1 MSNRQLV
8 KLAFCIC
15 LLPLFFSCSSE
26 RDEGSE
32 ESGTLHVQVNANPE
46 VVVGTNTRADDG
58 TEKEL
63 PDVND
68 FSFSI
73 FKGEILRGEWTTLA
87 DFLSDDELTL
97 RSGNNYLAA
106 AAHGDVNREGFE
118 LPYYE
123 GSQPFV
129 INKGKTTNVEV
140 TCYLANAKLAI
151 VYTDAFKDYFTTYTS
166 EVSTSLGNI
175 VEYVSSEERYAYF
188 KPGDLVVR
196 VKVKKKEGYS
206 QEVTLKA
213 KDFTAEAR
221 HAYILTLD
229 VDAGSSSLNV
239 SFSDDIPN
247 QKPVTIEIS
256 DEALSAPAPYF
267 KANGFNENQALTVVE
282 GKSAEAAEVY
292 AYLHAAGGIANCSL
306 ITHSASLVKQG
317 WPEMVDLA
325 NISTEKLSVM
335 QNLGLQIV
343 GLGDKKDKIA
353 KIDFTNVIPFLEYT
367 NEEAEHVFELRAT
380 DKLAKENQ
388 EPLTFRVHSSDNKFA
403 VSAGES
409 VLYGTTKMKAKLTLD
424 GDPAKVTYWLKKD
437 GTDQQVMPSAV
448 KSDGI
453 SHELVFKFDESQ
465 YSDIQVEARYLHRTG
480 TLTSAMGEPEVTL
493 SLQYPGDVWTKQ
505 ATLLLAG
512 NVDGWNFQC
521 SKKDKDGNNGVW
533 NKEECNL
540 SGSTI
545 SLSKLTP
552 ATGYTYR
559 FVKEDEEGDVIETS
573 NPLGIE
579 TEEEKQIPNSGFEEW
594 YSKELYSTIGKIYTF
609 YPFTEKSNVENRW
622 WDTSNARTTPNPG
635 SAAAWYYRSFP
646 GTVPTSDEKYTASY
660 HLNKFGK
667 KALTTGG
674 HNGTGVEIATVG
686 WGSDNTWTKNI
697 INGKF
702 TGKLQNRTAGSL
714 YIGLYDG
721 EEKYGKSFPSRPT
734 QVKFW
739 YKFYSYNNES
749 TVPYVEVYD
758 EEGVKIGYGE
768 ITINNS
774 VNEFTEGLMNID
786 YTGNEHKKAAK
797 MIIVFRSTSNK
808 NPATEILE
816 GDQSVIVGYWDS
828 RHIGSVLTIDDLSLV
843 YGK

>member
-32 ESGTLHVQVNANPE
+32 GSGTLHVQVNANPE
-46 VVVGTNTRADDG
+46 VVVGTNTRVGDG
-58 TEKEL
+58 TEQGV

-73 FKGEILRGEWTTLA
+73 FKGETLRGKWATLA
-87 DFLSDDELTL
+87 DFRSDDELTL
-97 RSGNNYLAA
+97 RSGNNYLAKA
-106 AAHGDVNREGFE
+106 AYGNVDREGFE

-129 INKGKTTNVEV
+129 ITKGKTTNVEV
-140 TCYLANAKLAI
+140 TCFLANAKLAI
-151 VYTDAFKDYFTTYTS
+151 VYTDAFKDYFATYTS
-166 EVSTSLGNI
+166 EVSTSLGNT

-196 VKVKKKEGYS
+196 VKAKKKEGYS

-229 VDAGSSSLNV
+229 VDAGTPSLNI

-267 KANGFNENQALTVVE
+267 KANGFSENQAMTVVE
-282 GKSAEAAEVY
+282 GKSAEVSEVY

-306 ITHSASLVKQG
+306 ITHSASLVGQG

-325 NISTEKLSVM
+325 NISAETLSVM
-335 QNLGLQIV
+335 QNLGLQIA
-343 GLGDKKDKIA
+343 GLGEKKDKIA

-367 NEEAEHVFELRAT
+367 SEEAEHVFELRAT

-403 VSAGES
+403 VNVSEP

-437 GTDQQVMPSAV
+437 GTEQQVIPNDV

-453 SHELVFKFDESQ
+453 YHELLFKFDESQ
-465 YSDIQVEARYLHRTG
+465 YSDIQVEARYLRRTG
-480 TLTSAMGEPEVTL
+480 ILALEMGEPEVTL
-493 SLQYPGDVWTKQ
+493 SLRYPGDVWTKQ
-505 ATLLLAG
+505 ATLQLAG
-512 NVDGWNFQC
+512 SVDGWDFQC
-521 SKKDKDGNNGVW
+521 SKKDKNGNEGVW

-552 ATGYTYR
+552 GTGYTYR
-559 FVKEDEEGDVIETS
+559 FVKEDGEGDVIGAS
-573 NPLGIE
+573 KPLDIE
-579 TEEEKQIPNSGFEEW
+579 TEEELSLPNEGMEEWSYDEGYKDWWRKWYPWNSEESKGWNTINLKTTADGGSGLTTAYAYIANSG
-594 YSKELYSTIGKIYTF
+594 TIQ
-609 YPFTEKSNVENRW
+609 
-622 WDTSNARTTPNPG
+622 TT
-635 SAAAWYYRSFP
+635 
-646 GTVPTSDEKYTASY
+646 DKYEGNYAV
-660 HLNKFGK
+660 L
-667 KALTTGG
+667 
-674 HNGTGVEIATVG
+674 IRTVG
-686 WGSDNTWTKNI
+686 WGKGSTAP
-697 INGKF
+697 GKF
-702 TGKLQNRTAGSL
+702 IGTWDGEMKRVDPGYLYLGDYSESPETTYYPATFVSRPTALTFYYKYIPAKGRKQSDDTFMVKVIVENRENSEIITLAEKTIEIGGINSL
-714 YIGLYDG
+714 YIGKTIPLDYGEMSRYKATHLYILF
-721 EEKYGKSFPSRPT
+721 KSGTKVVSSSDYDYF
-734 QVKFW
+734 QVP
-739 YKFYSYNNES
+739 SYNNLS
-749 TVPYVEVYD
+749 DGQY
-758 EEGVKIGYGE
+758 
-768 ITINNS
+768 
-774 VNEFTEGLMNID
+774 
-786 YTGNEHKKAAK
+786 
-797 MIIVFRSTSNK
+797 
-808 NPATEILE
+808 
-816 GDQSVIVGYWDS
+816 
-828 RHIGSVLTIDDLSLV
+828 IGSQLYIDDIKLE
-843 YGK
+843 YAN

>member
-1 MSNRQLV
+1 MSNKQLV

-32 ESGTLHVQVNANPE
+32 ESGTLQVQVNANPE

-97 RSGNNYLAA
+97 RSGNNYLAT

-166 EVSTSLGNI
+166 EVSTSLGNT

-306 ITHSASLVKQG
+306 ITHSVSLVKQG

-335 QNLGLQIV
+335 KNLGLQIV

-367 NEEAEHVFELRAT
+367 SEEAEHVFELRAT

-388 EPLTFRVHSSDNKFA
+388 DPLTFRVHSSDNKFA

-437 GTDQQVMPSAV
+437 GTEQQVMPSAV

-465 YSDIQVEARYLHRTG
+465 YSDIQVEARYLRRKG
-480 TLTSAMGEPEVTL
+480 TFTSAMGEPEVTL

-505 ATLLLAG
+505 ASLQIAG
-512 NVDGWNFQC
+512 DADGWDFQC
-521 SKKDKDGNNGVW
+521 SKKDKDGNNAAW

-545 SLSKLTP
+545 SLFKLTP

-573 NPLGIE
+573 NPLDIE
-579 TEEEKQIPNSGFEEW
+579 TEAELSLPNEGMEEWSFDEGHKDWWRKWYPWDSEESKGWNTINLKTTADGGSGLTTAYAYIANSGTIQTTDKFEGD
-594 YSKELYSTIGKIYTF
+594 Y
-609 YPFTEKSNVENRW
+609 
-622 WDTSNARTTPNPG
+622 
-635 SAAAWYYRSFP
+635 AALIR
-646 GTVPTSDEKYTASY
+646 
-660 HLNKFGK
+660 
-667 KALTTGG
+667 
-674 HNGTGVEIATVG
+674 TVG
-686 WGSDNTWTKNI
+686 WGKGTTAP
-697 INGKF
+697 
-702 TGKLQNRTAGSL
+702 GKLFGTWDGDIKKVDPGYL
-714 YIGLYDG
+714 YLG
-721 EEKYGKSFPSRPT
+721 EYSESPEITYYPATFVSRPT
-734 QVKFW
+734 ALTFYYKYIPAKGRKQSDDTFMVKVIVENREKSEIITLAEKTIEIGGINSSYIDKTIPIDYGEMGRYKATHLYILFKSGTKVVSRSDYDYFQVP
-739 YKFYSYNNES
+739 SYNNLS
-749 TVPYVEVYD
+749 NGQYV
-758 EEGVKIGYGE
+758 
-768 ITINNS
+768 
-774 VNEFTEGLMNID
+774 
-786 YTGNEHKKAAK
+786 
-797 MIIVFRSTSNK
+797 
-808 NPATEILE
+808 
-816 GDQSVIVGYWDS
+816 
-828 RHIGSVLTIDDLSLV
+828 GSQLYIDDIKLE
-843 YGK
+843 YAN